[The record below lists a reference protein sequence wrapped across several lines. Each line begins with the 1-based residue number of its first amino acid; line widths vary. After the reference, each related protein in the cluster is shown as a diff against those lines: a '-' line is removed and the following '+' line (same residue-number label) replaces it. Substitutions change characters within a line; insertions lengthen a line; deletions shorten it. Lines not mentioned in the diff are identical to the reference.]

1 MAHMI
6 LRGAFSL
13 LRIRFTGRDVEKL
26 KMVSTLGPVA
36 EGLFAL
42 DLFGRRRGV
51 GASGWRRQVRHQLGP
66 DLAEVQLIN
75 RDYQAVP
82 DLLWLMGSDHAGPA
96 TEAEAR
102 RLAAVAFGFCRA
114 AVLPYW
120 SRVRAQLEAERDVRG
135 RMVITN
141 GVETLLMALHPKAVW
156 HSPVLEIASELDR
169 DIELHGDG
177 VLLAPSLFL
186 ADEQCVFLESE
197 RQTGMPALI
206 FSVPADIGEL
216 VGLAEE
222 PDVGDRA
229 LGALVGA
236 TRAAAL
242 RALSESGTTGELADR
257 LGISLSGASKHATVL
272 REAGLISTQRNRTT
286 ARHTLTPL
294 GAALLRP
301 HTPTADQPALSSSGC
316 PA

>member
-1 MAHMI
+1 
-6 LRGAFSL
+6 
-13 LRIRFTGRDVEKL
+13 
-26 KMVSTLGPVA
+26 MVSTLGPVA

-42 DLFGRRRGV
+42 DLFGRRRGG
-51 GASGWRRQVRHQLGP
+51 GASGWRRQVRDQLGP
-66 DLAEVQLIN
+66 DLPEVQLVT

-82 DLLWLMGSDHAGPA
+82 DLLWLMRPDGGEPA
-96 TEAEAR
+96 TGAEAR
-102 RLAAVAFGFCRA
+102 RLAAVTFGFCRA

-141 GVETLLMALHPKAVW
+141 GLESLLMALHPKAVW
-156 HSPVLEIASELDR
+156 RSPVLEIASGVDR
-169 DIELHGDG
+169 DVELNGDG

-197 RQTGMPALI
+197 RQTGMPALV

-216 VGLAEE
+216 VDSTEE
-222 PDVGDRA
+222 SDVGDRA

-294 GAALLRP
+294 GAALLHPRS
-301 HTPTADQPALSSSGC
+301 PTGDQSALLSSGC
-316 PA
+316 LV